1 MHAGLYLNPQT
12 PGPTHDHVIIE
23 AVIAQ
28 TRLAERVGFRAVW
41 ATEHAFTGY
50 NAYSDPI
57 VLTSHLAALAP
68 SLHIGFSVAVGPLH
82 HPIRFAT
89 QVALLDNLTNGKL
102 ICGVG
107 SGIGPDEYAGYGL
120 DARERHR
127 LFDAWASI
135 VLGAWQH
142 RGPEPYVYETPWWR
156 GRVDGRIIPA
166 TVQQPHP
173 LFARATLTPEFCRA
187 WGRMAQPLLLS
198 LTAGTGEL
206 LWNHYVDGL
215 AESEASE
222 EQKQRALE
230 WSCFTQH
237 TYLSDQPDPVS
248 AIWEY
253 SKYYLHKG
261 VRANN
266 GYDIAPPEEWE
277 RRKSN
282 YRRNTLLAGTPQQ
295 VLEKLA
301 PWAERGLGHVMI
313 WAYFGAMPPALAEE
327 TIQRFGEEVIPHL
340 ERIRP
345 RQPSKAPVPRDVPT
359 GRPSILAP

>member
-1 MHAGLYLNPQT
+1 M
-12 PGPTHDHVIIE
+12 
-23 AVIAQ
+23 
-28 TRLAERVGFRAVW
+28 
-41 ATEHAFTGY
+41 
-50 NAYSDPI
+50 
-57 VLTSHLAALAP
+57 
-68 SLHIGFSVAVGPLH
+68 
-82 HPIRFAT
+82 
-89 QVALLDNLTNGKL
+89 
-102 ICGVG
+102 G

-120 DARERHR
+120 DASERHR

-206 LWNHYVDGL
+206 LWNHYLDGL

-248 AIWEY
+248 AVWEY

-313 WAYFGAMPPALAEE
+313 WGLLRGDAARPRRGDDPALWGRGDPAPGADPPAAAKQGTGPSRRANGPPFDHGPLSQQPKRRPRS
-327 TIQRFGEEVIPHL
+327 IGEEQL
-340 ERIRP
+340 TAL
-345 RQPSKAPVPRDVPT
+345 SAP
-359 GRPSILAP
+359 RPSTIASMRWRASRSTVTSWRSFAG